1 MKDEID
7 LLLDI
12 EWLELEE
19 HHKKEQCKLLLKA
32 IKIRQKQFDDLKEL
46 NKK

>member
-7 LLLDI
+7 LLLEI

-32 IKIRQKQFDDLKEL
+32 IRIRKKQFDDS
-46 NKK
+46 KKKK